1 VFTLAACSKG
11 RTDTNTLFTNKSDSI
26 TLIRML
32 HKISHLMENT
42 DKKHGKTKKPKKPH
56 PITSRLN
63 ILQELDAGRIVLP
76 AVQRKL
82 KANHI
87 DILFNRAKTET
98 GNMLNYS
105 DFVECLKLIAEAHY
119 GKKDPAEAPV
129 ESENSL
135 YPPAESAVALTGRP
149 ESPPTAPPTARTT
162 DNLSHPSQT
171 GAHRERLASS
181 AQRFQYAGQRRQHR
195 LPRAKLQCSHH
206 ELFLGAEPDVRLA
219 LVLNLFAS
227 LRYEEW
233 MSQILEWLEVES
245 LGRVGLF
252 VTKIQSVARRH
263 LAKKTIVVRSQARE
277 EQRTNARLFTQVT
290 KMQSL
295 VRMFVY
301 RFRAARKAQR
311 TLIQYCPHFGEP
323 YWYNPQTQVK
333 SWTKP
338 KGK

>member
-1 VFTLAACSKG
+1 MAACSKG
-11 RTDTNTLFTNKSDSI
+11 RTDANTLFTNKSDSI

-119 GKKDPAEAPV
+119 GKKDPAEALV
-129 ESENSL
+129 ETENSL
-135 YPPAESAVALTGRP
+135 YPGTESSVAPTGRP
-149 ESPPTAPPTARTT
+149 ESPPTAPSAARTT
-162 DNLSHPSQT
+162 DHPSTHSGQMS
-171 GAHRERLASS
+171 GAHRERSTSS
-181 AQRFQYAGQRRQHR
+181 AQRFQHAGHRRQHR

-206 ELFLGAEPDVRLA
+206 ELFLGADPDVRLA
-219 LVLNLFAS
+219 LVLNIFAS

-233 MSQILEWLEVES
+233 MSQVLEWLEAES

-252 VTKIQSVARRH
+252 VTRIQSVARRH
-263 LAKKTIVVRSQARE
+263 LAKKTVAVRSQARE
-277 EQRTNARLFTQVT
+277 EQRTNARLFAQVA

-301 RFRAARKAQR
+301 RIRAARKAQR

-323 YWYNPQTQVK
+323 YWYNPHTQVK